1 MSERQNHGFIFEQQ
15 IIKQYNLT
23 SSNSYTAEFDA
34 YTLTGVGVSIKCM
47 KYKTDIELSDIF
59 RNASK
64 NQDFFLIVG
73 FWSGQKTNIIETH
86 CLFIPYREW
95 NSFFDQ
101 QLLKD
106 MKEFLHIVSNDCS
119 DDLLW
124 KSTISQFKKD
134 WACKTNNLIRP
145 RFKRD
150 HKKQKR
156 IQCAI
161 NNKIF
166 YSHFLP
172 LYEKN
177 ISK

>member
-1 MSERQNHGFIFEQQ
+1 MSERQSHGFIFEQQ
-15 IIKQYNLT
+15 IIEKYNLIP
-23 SSNSYTAEFDA
+23 SNNYTAEFDA
-34 YTLTGVGVSIKCM
+34 YTPTGIGVSIKCM

-59 RNASK
+59 RNASRS
-64 NQDFFLIVG
+64 QDFYLIVG
-73 FWSGQKTNIIETH
+73 FWFESKTNIVETH
-86 CLFIPYREW
+86 CLFIPYQEW

-106 MKEFLHIVSNDCS
+106 MKNFLQVISNNYS

-124 KSTISQFKKD
+124 RNTISQFKKE
-134 WACKTNNLIRP
+134 WASKTNNFIRP

-172 LYEKN
+172 LYEKD